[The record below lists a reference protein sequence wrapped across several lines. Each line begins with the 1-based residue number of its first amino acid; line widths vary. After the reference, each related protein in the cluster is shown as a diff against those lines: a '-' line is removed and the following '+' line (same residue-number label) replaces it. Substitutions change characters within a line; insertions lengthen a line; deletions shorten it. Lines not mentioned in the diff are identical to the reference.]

1 VHLLFEYIPIKLETW
16 ISNINDQFI
25 ENFRD
30 QLIKFSAF
38 LANNYIKIDFQL
50 KNIGMDQNYGAKYFL
65 DLDFALDTAINR
77 EKLKSIYIREITSL
91 FKPYIVST
99 ANTNRDGTGTIVTV
113 FTAGA
118 SGSRIDDIVVTATGT
133 TTAGMVRLFLN
144 DGTNTRLWAE
154 IPVTAVTP
162 SGTVQAFTSSML
174 NQALILPN
182 GWSLRAA
189 TNNAETFN
197 IFVDRAGDF

>member
-1 VHLLFEYIPIKLETW
+1 VNILRRLRNEHMIRIESVLEEEESVHFLFEYIPIKLETW

-65 DLDFALDTAINR
+65 DLDFALDSAINR

-99 ANTNRDGTGTIVTV
+99 ANSNSHALDSEREKTN
-113 FTAGA
+113 
-118 SGSRIDDIVVTATGT
+118 
-133 TTAGMVRLFLN
+133 
-144 DGTNTRLWAE
+144 
-154 IPVTAVTP
+154 
-162 SGTVQAFTSSML
+162 
-174 NQALILPN
+174 
-182 GWSLRAA
+182 
-189 TNNAETFN
+189 
-197 IFVDRAGDF
+197 

>member
-1 VHLLFEYIPIKLETW
+1 VNILRRLRNEHMIKIESVLEEEESVHFLFEYIPIKLETW

-99 ANTNRDGTGTIVTV
+99 ANTNSHALDSEREK
-113 FTAGA
+113 
-118 SGSRIDDIVVTATGT
+118 
-133 TTAGMVRLFLN
+133 
-144 DGTNTRLWAE
+144 TN
-154 IPVTAVTP
+154 
-162 SGTVQAFTSSML
+162 
-174 NQALILPN
+174 
-182 GWSLRAA
+182 
-189 TNNAETFN
+189 
-197 IFVDRAGDF
+197 

>member
-1 VHLLFEYIPIKLETW
+1 MLFEYIPIKLETW

>member
-1 VHLLFEYIPIKLETW
+1 LLEKVNILRRLRNEHMIRIESVLEEEESVHFLFEYIPIKLETW

-65 DLDFALDTAINR
+65 DLDFALDSAINR

-99 ANTNRDGTGTIVTV
+99 ANSNTHALDSEREKTN
-113 FTAGA
+113 
-118 SGSRIDDIVVTATGT
+118 
-133 TTAGMVRLFLN
+133 
-144 DGTNTRLWAE
+144 
-154 IPVTAVTP
+154 
-162 SGTVQAFTSSML
+162 
-174 NQALILPN
+174 
-182 GWSLRAA
+182 
-189 TNNAETFN
+189 
-197 IFVDRAGDF
+197 

>member
-1 VHLLFEYIPIKLETW
+1 MHFLFEYIPIKLETW

-65 DLDFALDTAINR
+65 DLDFTLDTAINR
-77 EKLKSIYIREITSL
+77 EKLKSMYIREITSL

-99 ANTNRDGTGTIVTV
+99 PNNNHHALDSEREKTN
-113 FTAGA
+113 
-118 SGSRIDDIVVTATGT
+118 
-133 TTAGMVRLFLN
+133 
-144 DGTNTRLWAE
+144 
-154 IPVTAVTP
+154 
-162 SGTVQAFTSSML
+162 
-174 NQALILPN
+174 
-182 GWSLRAA
+182 
-189 TNNAETFN
+189 
-197 IFVDRAGDF
+197 